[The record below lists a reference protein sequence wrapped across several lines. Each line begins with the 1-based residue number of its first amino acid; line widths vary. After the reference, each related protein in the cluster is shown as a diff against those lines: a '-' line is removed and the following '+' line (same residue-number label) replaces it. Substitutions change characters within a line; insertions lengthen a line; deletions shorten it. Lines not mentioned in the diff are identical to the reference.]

1 MDSLPI
7 IVDVVVILL
16 VVLITVVAIKKGFLK
31 TVFGLLSSV
40 LVIVIAIF
48 ASAPLA
54 GAVGNGTQLDER
66 LESVIQG
73 GISSKV
79 PNAYGEILY
88 YDLDGDGVKD
98 LAFKPENSEEC
109 LPYSDIFQG
118 STLKYLKLE
127 NIMRKTA
134 ESNLDAEDPD
144 SYITVV
150 HALSRT
156 LTTYIFLTGAFI
168 VISILAKII
177 FVILTK
183 LLTKATEN
191 LYFMHFLDSLLGG
204 VFGFV
209 LGAFIILMI
218 LTLLQLMLKLAFMEP
233 VQNFLDKSYVVK
245 FLMDKNFLYTLVTK
259 YVSIDKVKGL
269 FTNK

>member
-40 LVIVIAIF
+40 LVIVIAVF

-98 LAFKPENSEEC
+98 LAFKPENSEEF
-109 LPYSDIFQG
+109 LHYSDIFQG
-118 STLKYLKLE
+118 STLS
-127 NIMRKTA
+127 T
-134 ESNLDAEDPD
+134 
-144 SYITVV
+144 
-150 HALSRT
+150 
-156 LTTYIFLTGAFI
+156 
-168 VISILAKII
+168 
-177 FVILTK
+177 
-183 LLTKATEN
+183 
-191 LYFMHFLDSLLGG
+191 
-204 VFGFV
+204 
-209 LGAFIILMI
+209 
-218 LTLLQLMLKLAFMEP
+218 
-233 VQNFLDKSYVVK
+233 
-245 FLMDKNFLYTLVTK
+245 
-259 YVSIDKVKGL
+259 
-269 FTNK
+269 

>member
-16 VVLITVVAIKKGFLK
+16 VVLITVVAIKKAFK

-40 LVIVIAIF
+40 LVIVIVVF

-98 LAFKPENSEEC
+98 LAFKPENSEEF
-109 LPYSDIFQG
+109 LPYSDIFKG

-156 LTTYIFLTGAFI
+156 LTTYIF
-168 VISILAKII
+168 
-177 FVILTK
+177 
-183 LLTKATEN
+183 
-191 LYFMHFLDSLLGG
+191 
-204 VFGFV
+204 
-209 LGAFIILMI
+209 
-218 LTLLQLMLKLAFMEP
+218 
-233 VQNFLDKSYVVK
+233 
-245 FLMDKNFLYTLVTK
+245 
-259 YVSIDKVKGL
+259 
-269 FTNK
+269 